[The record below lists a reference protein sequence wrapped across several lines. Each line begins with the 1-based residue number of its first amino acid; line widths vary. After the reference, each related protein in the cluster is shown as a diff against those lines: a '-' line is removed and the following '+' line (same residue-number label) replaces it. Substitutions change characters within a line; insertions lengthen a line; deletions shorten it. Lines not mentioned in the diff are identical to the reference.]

1 MQRTKEELLSTPQET
16 STANLLDF
24 TLLKLGNATKQYQRT
39 LKKSQVDTLRD
50 ISNKLNEQRNNPDIT
65 DAEITE
71 IETEAD
77 FILETI
83 CNQKAQKMETF
94 RLLHDEKASKAMIS
108 LEKKITGYSS
118 MARMNQP
125 NPNYISPESGG
136 SRDEG
141 INPKKKLLI
150 DPAAVRKYMQY
161 FMQEIYKKQHG
172 LTPEEEHVIS
182 FLGSDNDDAVLEELT
197 KRRLTDE
204 KRDLLQ
210 GPITKDELSTQLK
223 KHMKPNSA
231 PGLDGFKVAW
241 LRHFWDDLAD
251 LCVATVNNCYEQ
263 EELTRLLK
271 TAIMRLL
278 RKREKLDW
286 KQQISGPSPC

>member
-1 MQRTKEELLSTPQET
+1 M
-16 STANLLDF
+16 
-24 TLLKLGNATKQYQRT
+24 
-39 LKKSQVDTLRD
+39 DTLRD
-50 ISNKLNEQRNNPDIT
+50 ISNKLNEKRNNPDIT
-65 DAEITE
+65 DAEILE

-83 CNQKAQKMETF
+83 CNQEAQKMETF

-125 NPNYISPESGG
+125 NPNYISPENGG

-204 KRDLLQ
+204 KRDLLE

-231 PGLDGFKVAW
+231 PGLDGFTVAW
-241 LRHFWDDLAD
+241 VRHFWDDLAD
-251 LCVATVNNCYEQ
+251 LCVAAVNNCYEHCS
-263 EELTRLLK
+263 LNR
-271 TAIMRLL
+271 R
-278 RKREKLDW
+278 
-286 KQQISGPSPC
+286 S